1 MWSFLDINLAE
12 TVHVDV
18 VTGIMKRVTQAP
30 AAWNFA
36 AYYEIFPAD
45 TWVLILISLVLAFA
59 LMICNILLK
68 TRNEDEETMALA
80 LNHFLCPQ
88 ASTDLPSKVIF
99 LSFSLCSL
107 VCFAEYNADLTT
119 YMTVQPEPS
128 PLKSYQDILE
138 SEYEA
143 ATWKGGFYYGMF
155 NSFGENSVPGRL
167 LAKMDKSSLR
177 YTECDLACSSRR
189 LEVSQESPSQE
200 VEFETVI
207 IPATGK
213 SQSYPDLRRT

>member
-1 MWSFLDINLAE
+1 
-12 TVHVDV
+12 
-18 VTGIMKRVTQAP
+18 MKRVTLVP
-30 AAWNFA
+30 AVWNLA
-36 AYYEIFPAD
+36 AYFEIFPAD
-45 TWVLILISLVLAFA
+45 TWILILISVVLAFA
-59 LMICNILLK
+59 MMIGNILLK
-68 TRNEDEETMALA
+68 GRNEDEETMALA
-80 LNHFLCPQ
+80 LHLFLRPQ
-88 ASTDLPSKVIF
+88 ASPDLTSKVLF
-99 LSFSLCSL
+99 LSFSLCCL

-167 LAKMDKSSLR
+167 LAKMEKSSLR

-189 LEVSQESPSQE
+189 LEVRERGPSQE
-200 VEFETVI
+200 
-207 IPATGK
+207 
-213 SQSYPDLRRT
+213 D